1 MGTREKTYA
10 LKQNLDRWNKELD
23 NLMKQKSQKEAE
35 LDKIS
40 KEANAY
46 QKGVDEMS
54 EKLKDDFNHFI
65 DNLSRYEQTL
75 MRRIISGDEAFGGL
89 EKVFIREDYIGGGN
103 EYVYRP
109 AFTCVPGESSAHN
122 EYCIDCDTT
131 SYARQ
136 DDCRLGAI
144 ESAIVG
150 DGVLVKSELTL
161 HGHDIIRL
169 FAFFYREAKP
179 KKLPDVLER
188 FKKAIEGE
196 EWNRKTYNYTL
207 ERYLFDLYITPK
219 TTQKTR
225 KLFGRLE

>member
-1 MGTREKTYA
+1 MSIREQSYA

-23 NLMKQKSQKEAE
+23 NLRKQKSQKEAE

-40 KEANAY
+40 KEVNAY
-46 QKGVDEMS
+46 QRGADELS

-65 DNLSRYEQTL
+65 DNLCRYEQAL
-75 MRRIISGDEAFGGL
+75 MRRIISGDEAFRGL
-89 EKVFIREDYIGGGN
+89 EKVFIREDCSGRGDV
-103 EYVYRP
+103 YVYRP
-109 AFTCVPGESSAHN
+109 AFTCVLGESSAHN
-122 EYCIDCDTT
+122 EYCISYETT

-150 DGVLVKSELTL
+150 EGGVLVKSEVTM
-161 HGHDIIRL
+161 HGDDIIRL

-196 EWNRKTYNYTL
+196 EWCRKVYDHTL

-219 TTQKTR
+219 TTQKT
-225 KLFGRLE
+225 